1 MAAVVTAAL
10 PVALVGGLLAVLVTG
25 GDLKL
30 GSLLG
35 LLAIF
40 ALAVRG
46 AIVAV
51 TDLQALEPAQGESRA
66 ELVQRGTSERV
77 LPSAVTYLAVAAL
90 ILPLV
95 VLGTRPGLEVLH
107 PMAVAVLGGLLTVAF
122 TTMFLLPALY
132 QHLASPDQQGVV
144 TTEEEGLDREIVLPK
159 EAATAVWPR
168 QRDATADV
176 GEETVK

>member
-1 MAAVVTAAL
+1 
-10 PVALVGGLLAVLVTG
+10 
-25 GDLKL
+25 
-30 GSLLG
+30 
-35 LLAIF
+35 
-40 ALAVRG
+40 
-46 AIVAV
+46 
-51 TDLQALEPAQGESRA
+51 
-66 ELVQRGTSERV
+66 
-77 LPSAVTYLAVAAL
+77 
-90 ILPLV
+90 
-95 VLGTRPGLEVLH
+95 
-107 PMAVAVLGGLLTVAF
+107 MAVAVLGGLLTVAF